1 MESMDAYRQFFLKPE
16 STHHRRYETLK
27 AYFVERHK
35 AKDIAKQFGLSH
47 FTVYSLIRDFKES
60 VDRSEPMQ
68 FFVETKTGPKT
79 DRKKPG
85 VREHVLRLRARG
97 YADTDIHKA
106 LQLAGF
112 KVSVSLIDQILQEEG
127 LVGLSKRSRGERER
141 VKAEIKSGS
150 IPGLT
155 CPQQAAPEV
164 PVVADVNELDLQN
177 DRTVYSR
184 VAGVF
189 LFVPFLVQLGLDK
202 IVAAAE
208 LPGTKMIPAVSYV
221 LSLLALK
228 LLDKERKSHISDWN
242 FDQALGWFAGL
253 NILPKNTATTDY
265 TYRLLDGE
273 HNRLLVEWVRQAY
286 PILCPESAA
295 AFAIDFHTIAHRG
308 ENTTL
313 EKHYVPLR
321 GKAVKSIQTCFA
333 RAVDSP
339 MLCYANADIVRDQ
352 QQQIPLRFVDYW
364 KNITGLKPQW
374 LYFDSKMTT
383 YSVLDQLHQDGIN
396 FITIRRRGAGII
408 RKILNRAK
416 SDWTSVVIDTKQRRH
431 QRIRYLDDLV
441 KLPNYTAACRQ
452 ITTDGLGRSVP
463 TLFLTNNEDISGKE
477 VITRYISRNSIENE
491 LGINVNFFHLDCLA
505 SEVRLN
511 VHTDVVMT
519 VLANGCYRWLSR
531 QLKSCQK
538 MEPKQLYRKFV
549 ETAGHVRV
557 NGKKIIVCFDRR
569 SHNPIIAQAGLD
581 SQEISIPWLE
591 GKSLRFEFK

>member
-1 MESMDAYRQFFLKPE
+1 MESMDAYRKFFLKPE
-16 STHHRRYETLK
+16 SACHRHYEILK
-27 AYFVERHK
+27 AYFVKRDK
-35 AKDIAKQFGLSH
+35 AKEIAKQFGVSH

-60 VDRSEPMQ
+60 IDHGEPVQ
-68 FFVETKTGPKT
+68 FFIETKTGPKT
-79 DRKKPG
+79 DRKKPK
-85 VREHVLRLRARG
+85 VREDVVRLRARG

-106 LQLAGF
+106 LQQAGT
-112 KVSVSLIDQILQEEG
+112 KVSVSLIDQILQEKG
-127 LVGLSKRSRGERER
+127 LAGLMKRSRAEREQ

-155 CPQQAAPEV
+155 CPAQPAPEV

-177 DRTVYSR
+177 ERMLYSR
-184 VAGVF
+184 TAGVF
-189 LFVPFLVQLGLDK
+189 LFIPFLVQVGLDK
-202 IVAAAE
+202 IVAAAG
-208 LPGTKMIPAVSYV
+208 LAGTKMIPAVSYV

-242 FDQALGWFAGL
+242 FDQVLGLFAGL
-253 NILPKNTATTDY
+253 NILPKSTATTDY
-265 TYRLLDGE
+265 TYRLVNGE
-273 HNRLLVEWVRQAY
+273 HNHLLIEWVRRAY

-295 AFAIDFHTIAHRG
+295 AFALDFHTIPHRG
-308 ENTTL
+308 EKTAL

-321 GKAVKSIQTCFA
+321 GKAVKSVQTCFA

-339 MLCYANADIVRDQ
+339 MLCYANADIIRDQ
-352 QQQIPLRFVDYW
+352 QPQIPLLFVDYW

-408 RKILNRAK
+408 RKIVNRAK
-416 SDWTSVVIDTKQRRH
+416 SDWNFAVIDTRQRRH
-431 QRIRYLDDLV
+431 QHIRYLDDLV
-441 KLPNYTAACRQ
+441 KLSNYTGACRQ
-452 ITTDGLGRSVP
+452 ITADGLGRSAP
-463 TLFLTNNEDISGKE
+463 TLFLTNNENISGKE
-477 VITRYISRNSIENE
+477 VITRYISRNFVENE

-511 VHTDVVMT
+511 VHTDVIMT
-519 VLANGCYRWLSR
+519 VLANGCYRWLSQ
-531 QLKSCQK
+531 QLKGCEK

-549 ETAGHVRV
+549 ETGGHVRV
-557 NGKKIIVCFDRR
+557 NEKKIIVCFDRR

-581 SQEISIPWLE
+581 REAISIPWLQ
-591 GKSLRFEFK
+591 GKNLEFEFK